1 MSNFMNIPNT
11 ADNNG
16 NSNPA
21 GLLNLLLNIYDK
33 VMVLKVFVDSEDDQ
47 LRDMYLNAALA
58 HNNKLLTNP
67 SHIDA
72 GFDLFAPG
80 KDGRCTSESQL
91 NFFGPGWAG
100 KPPVNKL
107 DFNIC
112 CAARMHADTGKSFN
126 TGYYMHPRSSLSKT
140 QLRLANSTGIVDA
153 GYRGHLIGMFD
164 VVNIPPSSSSDRV
177 SDYSG
182 MKYDRYLQI
191 CAPGLV
197 PIIVEIVDS
206 LSALGGETE
215 RGAGGFGS
223 TGR

>member
-1 MSNFMNIPNT
+1 MSSFMNNLTPNT
-11 ADNNG
+11 NDNNG
-16 NSNPA
+16 NPLAS
-21 GLLNLLLNIYDK
+21 LLNMYDK
-33 VMVLKVFVDSEDDQ
+33 VMVLRVFVDSDDDR
-47 LRDMYLNAALA
+47 LRDMYRNAAIA
-58 HNNKLLTNP
+58 HNNKLLTNMP
-67 SHIDA
+67 HIDA
-72 GFDLFAPG
+72 GFDLFAPETI
-80 KDGRCTSESQL
+80 D
-91 NFFGPGWAG
+91 FFGPGWPQ
-100 KPPVNKL
+100 KSPVNKL
-107 DFNIC
+107 DFKIC
-112 CAARMHADTGKSFN
+112 CAARMHADTGKNYN

-164 VVNIPPSSSSDRV
+164 VVNIPPNPTQTADRV

-197 PIIVEIVDS
+197 PIMVEIVDS
-206 LSALGGETE
+206 LGDLGSETE

>member
-1 MSNFMNIPNT
+1 MNIPNT

-16 NSNPA
+16 NSNPM
-21 GLLNLLLNIYDK
+21 GLLNVLLNIYDK
-33 VMVLKVFVDSEDDQ
+33 VMVLKVFVDSDYHR

-80 KDGRCTSESQL
+80 SGQYVLDSIE
-91 NFFGPGWAG
+91 FFGPGWPG
-100 KPPVNKL
+100 KSPVNKL
-107 DFNIC
+107 DLKIC
-112 CAARMHADTGKSFN
+112 CAARIHADTVKSFN

-164 VVNIPPSSSSDRV
+164 VVNIPPNPTQPPNRA

-182 MKYDRYLQI
+182 IKYDRYLQI

-197 PIIVEIVDS
+197 PIMVEIVDL
-206 LSALGGETE
+206 LSDLGDETE